1 MSKLTYVS
9 SSHGDWSGIYIDNEL
24 DYEGHSIPVWVWL
37 DLFNLSD
44 VIEAVQS
51 EVDGG
56 WLEEGGSFPQNFKDI
71 PEDKFL

>member
-9 SSHGDWSGIYIDNEL
+9 SSNGDWSGIYIDNQL

-44 VIEAVQS
+44 VTEAVQF
-51 EVDGG
+51 
-56 WLEEGGSFPQNFKDI
+56 EENGFGNYEIECGDF
-71 PEDKFL
+71 E